1 MGLADTG
8 IPGRNNTINSMPQY
22 CTPKKECEK
31 LRLAGITCYLP
42 TEDGG
47 DGKNLGMGPFEPV
60 MCTAGYYCPKG
71 AKDQIDCPAGSYCP
85 PGTETP
91 IKCMVGSRCPAK
103 SVNEANLLPFG
114 LLIIVD
120 VLLILLLIV
129 LGFQARRSLSR
140 RGHLSSLPK
149 KSKNISMLKIN
160 KGNNAGYRS
169 LEDEAE
175 MLPLESTIKPL
186 GRSPTGFQAAL
197 DAQYMVENEAKEG
210 LDLDASPELRRF
222 VDSMKKAVQVS
233 TFGLSFGFS
242 QLSFQPKGS
251 SKPILSQISGFI
263 PSGSLTGVMG
273 GSGAGKCA
281 LNASTFGLLAD
292 L

>member
-1 MGLADTG
+1 MGH
-8 IPGRNNTINSMPQY
+8 
-22 CTPKKECEK
+22 
-31 LRLAGITCYLP
+31 
-42 TEDGG
+42 
-47 DGKNLGMGPFEPV
+47 FEPV
-60 MCTAGYYCPKG
+60 VCSSGYYCPKG
-71 AKDQIDCPAGSYCP
+71 SKDQIDCPAGSYCP
-85 PGTETP
+85 PGSETP
-91 IKCMVGSRCPAK
+91 IKCMVGSRCLAK
-103 SVNEANLLPFG
+103 SVNEANVLPFG
-114 LLIIVD
+114 LLILVD
-120 VLLILLLIV
+120 VLLILLLVV

-149 KSKNISMLKIN
+149 KLKNTSMLKIN

-197 DAQYMVENEAKEG
+197 DAQYKVDNEAKEG
-210 LDLDASPELRRF
+210 LDLDATPELRRF

-273 GSGAGKCA
+273 GSGAGKC
-281 LNASTFGLLAD
+281 STIAPSFGS
-292 L
+292 